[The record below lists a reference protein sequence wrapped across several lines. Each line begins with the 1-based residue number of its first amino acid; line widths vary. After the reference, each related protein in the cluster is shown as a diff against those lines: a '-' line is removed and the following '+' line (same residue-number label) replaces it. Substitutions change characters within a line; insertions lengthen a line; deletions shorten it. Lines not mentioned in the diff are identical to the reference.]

1 MPRRKTSKSF
11 NRHKQL
17 SQAQL
22 AKSILRLLSD
32 KTSKSYSIKQ
42 IKEKLAVENSVD
54 SIQYAIDKLLDQSQL
69 VRIGEYKY
77 QWNRRNDLE
86 MTSRA
91 RPKSIFTGTVDMI
104 RSGAI
109 YVVNSESEEDIY
121 VPERYTKG
129 AMNGDTVKVE
139 VAQIRSKRRPE
150 GKVVEILKRN
160 LSQIIGELKIFSKYG
175 VVTPLA
181 QHHAPE
187 VIVSLDELHG
197 AKHNDKVLVEIT
209 KWSVTRHKAIFG
221 VVRKVLQEMDEND
234 IAMESILLSNGFS
247 PIYPDEVIG
256 ELAYI
261 DHQIPEAEILKR
273 RDFRPVLTFTID
285 PLTAKDFDDAISFQQ
300 LENGHIEIGVHIADV
315 THYLREGSAL
325 DKEAFER
332 STSVYLVDRVCPM
345 LPEVLSNELC
355 SLNPSEDKLCFSAV
369 FTFDE
374 SKKIVNQWIGKTVIH
389 SQRRFTYEEA
399 QERLETGEGDLAE
412 ELRIVNTIAEHLRE
426 ERFKNGSINFES
438 EELQFV
444 LDEKNKPIGVVV
456 RERKAA
462 HMLVEDFMLLANK
475 AVAIFIAKK
484 EQPEV
489 PYVYRVHDL
498 PDPGKLADFALF
510 AKGLGHQMKIDTPTS
525 IAKSFNDLADAAK
538 KNPALK
544 LLEPLAIRTMAKAEY
559 STNNIGHYGLGF
571 EYYTHFTSPIRRYSD
586 VLVHRILE
594 KNLKSTFR
602 TDKETL
608 EEMCKHI
615 SKQERK
621 ANDAERDSVKYKQVE
636 FLSDKIGQEFDGVI
650 SGMIDRGIF
659 VELSIVKAE
668 GLIAFDDLPDQ
679 YSITPG
685 RLKAVSPYSNK
696 ELTMGTPIRVKL
708 LGIDLAN
715 RQISLKALSF

>member
-1 MPRRKTSKSF
+1 MPRRRTSNSLK
-11 NRHKQL
+11 RHKQL

-22 AKSILRLLSD
+22 TKSILRLLSD
-32 KTSKSYSIKQ
+32 KTTKSYSIKQ

-69 VRIGEYKY
+69 IQVGEYKY
-77 QWNRRNDLE
+77 QWNRKNDLE
-86 MTSRA
+86 TTSRA
-91 RPKSIFTGTVDMI
+91 RPKTIFTGTVDMI

-150 GKVVEILKRN
+150 GKVIEILKHN
-160 LSQIIGELKIFSKYG
+160 LTQIIGELKIFSKYG

-181 QHHAPE
+181 QHQAPE
-187 VIVSLDELHG
+187 VIVPLDQLNG
-197 AKHNDKVLVEIT
+197 AKHHDKVLVEIT
-209 KWSVTRHKAIFG
+209 KWSPTRHKSIFG

-247 PIYPDEVIG
+247 PIYPDDVIG
-256 ELAYI
+256 ELAYL
-261 DHQIPEAEILKR
+261 DHKIPDAEILKR
-273 RDFRPVLTFTID
+273 RDFRPILTFTID
-285 PLTAKDFDDAISFQQ
+285 PLTAKDFDDAISFQK
-300 LENGHIEIGVHIADV
+300 LENGHLEIGVHIADV

-355 SLNPSEDKLCFSAV
+355 SLNPEEDKLCFSAV
-369 FTFDE
+369 FTFDD

-412 ELRIVNTIAEHLRE
+412 ELRIVNTIAEHLRAQ
-426 ERFKNGSINFES
+426 RFKNGSINFES

-475 AVAIFIAKK
+475 TVAIFIAKK
-484 EQPEV
+484 EKPEV
-489 PYVYRVHDL
+489 PYVYRVHDM

-525 IAKSFNDLADAAK
+525 IAKSFNELADAAK

-559 STNNIGHYGLGF
+559 STNNIGHYGLAF

-586 VLVHRILE
+586 VLVHRLLE
-594 KNLKSTFR
+594 KNLKGTFR
-602 TDKETL
+602 TDKDTL

-621 ANDAERDSVKYKQVE
+621 ANDAERDSIKYKQVE

-659 VELSIVKAE
+659 VELSAVKAE

-685 RLKAVSPYSNK
+685 RLKAVSPYSSK